1 MWPHDETTTTITAK
15 SAWLAFLHVQ
25 QCGNTWPVGNPIGK
39 VPRLAGT
46 FLFPAMRNA
55 KSEKHAESHS
65 SRAAAEAATAAE
77 SRAEHS
83 VNGSLRFRS
92 EFNCMLI

>member
-1 MWPHDETTTTITAK
+1 MRPHDETTTATTTK